1 MSNMNIKKL
10 AGYCLILGPILA
22 LVCFFIQPGGVLG
35 IGGSAEP
42 LDFAGQIQIAVDNSM
57 LGILTAMLIPVG
69 LISLFSGI
77 FYYVRSME
85 GGNGHA
91 ISSLSTPFFLSA
103 IIGWSIANGIWVGI
117 ASEIIKNAEIIG
129 ITYGIN
135 IVSSMSFGFG
145 GIFLALGA
153 STRNEVKQIITYI
166 AAIAAAAVMITSFLL
181 AFSPDSGNTIAQLN
195 GLCFMIYT
203 LWSIMLGR
211 SLATK

>member
-1 MSNMNIKKL
+1 
-10 AGYCLILGPILA
+10 
-22 LVCFFIQPGGVLG
+22 
-35 IGGSAEP
+35 
-42 LDFAGQIQIAVDNSM
+42 
-57 LGILTAMLIPVG
+57 
-69 LISLFSGI
+69 
-77 FYYVRSME
+77 
-85 GGNGHA
+85 
-91 ISSLSTPFFLSA
+91 
-103 IIGWSIANGIWVGI
+103 
-117 ASEIIKNAEIIG
+117 
-129 ITYGIN
+129 
-135 IVSSMSFGFG
+135 MSFGFG

>member
-1 MSNMNIKKL
+1 MSNMDIKKL

-103 IIGWSIANGIWVGI
+103 IIGWSIANGIWVGRLT
-117 ASEIIKNAEIIG
+117 EIDNHGAYWVKLDLGDPFATQEYC
-129 ITYGIN
+129 ITGYPVPTDLEYELL
-135 IVSSMSFGFG
+135 VSALNQ
-145 GIFLALGA
+145 IFD
-153 STRNEVKQIITYI
+153 N
-166 AAIAAAAVMITSFLL
+166 
-181 AFSPDSGNTIAQLN
+181 
-195 GLCFMIYT
+195 
-203 LWSIMLGR
+203 
-211 SLATK
+211 